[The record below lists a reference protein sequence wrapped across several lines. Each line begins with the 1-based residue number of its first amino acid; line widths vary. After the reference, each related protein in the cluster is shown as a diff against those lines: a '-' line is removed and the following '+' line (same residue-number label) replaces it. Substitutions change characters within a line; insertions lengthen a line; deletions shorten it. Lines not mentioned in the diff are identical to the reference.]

1 MSLLILC
8 VLALQ
13 AGDPAVAQD
22 TSPSFAQSDGATE
35 GRPDVPMK
43 KHKKKKQDPPQEPP
57 GAARPTPE
65 DLQRK
70 PKREDYD
77 PAFRAGMT
85 LEYNDN
91 IIRLDKKDVTA
102 FEDGT
107 NPEKFRIQSRQDW
120 IYSPWAESDL
130 AMSDL
135 GDSGRAG
142 LRFTGYIYQ
151 INSFATHGALTAF
164 LKSKSYTLEY
174 TYEPGIYRRE
184 YRNLDTGI
192 YESAFYDDHLL
203 EGSVKIRLSD
213 QAIFRPKVGV
223 EIRDYDA
230 PFRYRTSFAPFVAP
244 RVTFA
249 FLNELQP
256 FFQYDFEYNQAI
268 ATGLQPDTSY
278 YQNGVEAG
286 LLSKLDKTVQLEV
299 KYRAEYRVYTTSNSA
314 LVDPSH
320 SGRTDLRTRLVAGAT
335 WKALSSL
342 SIEATYIRGVVDSDV
357 PGKPDLSN
365 EESDWRRNQYLL
377 GFTYVF

>member
-13 AGDPAVAQD
+13 TGEPVTQDPA
-22 TSPSFAQSDGATE
+22 
-35 GRPDVPMK
+35 PDVPVK
-43 KHKKKKQDPPQEPP
+43 KHKKKKQDPGQEPP
-57 GAARPTPE
+57 GAARPTPA
-65 DLQRK
+65 DLERK

-77 PAFRAGMT
+77 PAFRVGMT

-91 IIRLDKKDVTA
+91 IIRLDKRDVTA
-102 FEDGT
+102 FEEGT
-107 NPEKFRIQSRQDW
+107 NPEKFRITSRQDW

-130 AMSDL
+130 AMSAL

-151 INSFATHGALTAF
+151 INSFASHGALAAF
-164 LKSKSYTLEY
+164 VKTKSYSLEY
-174 TYEPGIYRRE
+174 TYEPNIYRRE

-203 EGSVKIRLSD
+203 EAAMKIRLD
-213 QAIFRPKVGV
+213 PVLLRPKLGV

-244 RVTFA
+244 RATFPIM
-249 FLNELQP
+249 NELQP
-256 FFQYDFEYNQAI
+256 FLQYDFEYNLAI
-268 ATGLQPDTSY
+268 AAGLQPDTSY
-278 YQNGVEAG
+278 YQNGVEVG
-286 LLSKLDKTVQLEV
+286 LLSKLAKTVELEV
-299 KYRAEYRVYTTSNSA
+299 KYRTEWRVYTTTNSA

-320 SGRTDLRTRLVAGAT
+320 AGRTDLRTRFVAGAV
-335 WKALSSL
+335 WKALPGL
-342 SIEATYIRGVVDSDV
+342 SVDATYIRGVVDSNV

-365 EESDWRRNQYLL
+365 EESNWRRNQYLL
-377 GFTYVF
+377 GFNYVF